1 MERCPQDGTI
11 LSAEKSLR
19 TIAFEPTT
27 IGPIPKKSTKLGHIE
42 TTKQPIFN
50 NSDLDLAGEASTI
63 VQPIFNEETLRAQHQ
78 SQETLRQ
85 EETRIQAAPEKSAS
99 RDFLEES
106 THVGTKPT
114 AIAPLP
120 NQSKD
125 SIQDENTN
133 IRRGVIDLELGPGV
147 QLGEYLIESFVGVGG
162 MGEIWRGLQPQIS
175 KSVAIKVLR
184 GDLSSNE
191 VAVARFL
198 QEARSVNEI
207 KHRNIVDIF
216 SFGEISD
223 GRPYFVMEYLEG
235 KTVGQYIQDHGPLP
249 FSEIVSIFT
258 QLCRALQ
265 AVHDHGIVHRDLKPD
280 NIFLLQD
287 ESGEPFVKILDFG
300 VAKLMA
306 PESKGLTR
314 AGAMLGTPAYMSP
327 EQCEGAKK
335 VDHRTDIYALGIL
348 LFELMTGRTP
358 YEEPSDGSGLVLV
371 KQMSMDTPAPS
382 TMVQNR
388 EIPAAVD
395 QFAMLLLE
403 KDPNDRPPRCA
414 DLTGSLLRA
423 VGEKRYET
431 WEQLQDPAPIY
442 SGGVGAIKKK
452 PSKSSQQGDYYS
464 GASPIKPTM
473 VMLRRFGWP
482 MVVVAFMLF
491 GILIG
496 GYLQK
501 PVSAVLVTPESKPQ
515 PTSQAPTSIP
525 AATMFV
531 PTKEPTPT
539 PPNKETEQPPQSHTP
554 KEAPVKVI
562 DRKSYARLMDT
573 TVQKINFSVCKKHG
587 SGKVSTKLT
596 INIRGKVTQASTI
609 KTKFGECVAGI
620 LKKTKFP
627 AGSNAYTYLYP
638 IYVD

>member
-11 LSAEKSLR
+11 LSPEKSLHA
-19 TIAFEPTT
+19 IAFEPTT
-27 IGPIPKKSTKLGHIE
+27 IGPIPEKSTKLGHIE
-42 TTKQPIFN
+42 KTKQPIVN
-50 NSDLDLAGEASTI
+50 ENDLDLAGEASTI
-63 VQPIFNEETLRAQHQ
+63 VQPIFNEEALFLQHQ
-78 SQETLRQ
+78 N
-85 EETRIQAAPEKSAS
+85 EETRIQPAPEKSIP
-99 RDFLEES
+99 RDFQEES
-106 THVGTKPT
+106 THIGATPT
-114 AIAPLP
+114 VVIEPSP
-120 NQSKD
+120 SK
-125 SIQDENTN
+125 SKKNIQDENTN
-133 IRRGVIDLELGPGV
+133 IHRGVIDLELGPGV
-147 QLGEYLIESFVGVGG
+147 QLGEYLIESFVGAGG

-184 GDLSSNE
+184 ENLLSNE

-300 VAKLMA
+300 VAKLMT

-314 AGAMLGTPAYMSP
+314 AGTMLGTPAYMSP
-327 EQCEGAKK
+327 EQCEGSKK
-335 VDHRTDIYALGIL
+335 VDHRTDIYAIGIL
-348 LFELMTGRTP
+348 LFELITGRTP
-358 YEEPSDGSGLVLV
+358 YEELGDGSGSVLV

-388 EIPAAVD
+388 EIPVAVD

-403 KDPNDRPPRCA
+403 KDPKDRPPRCA
-414 DLTGSLLRA
+414 DLVGSLLRA
-423 VGEKRYET
+423 VGEKRHET
-431 WEQLQDPAPIY
+431 WEQLRDPTPIY
-442 SGGVGAIKKK
+442 LGGVGAIKKK
-452 PSKSSQQGDYYS
+452 PSKSSQHGDYYS
-464 GASPIKPTM
+464 GALPIKPAM

-482 MVVVAFMLF
+482 MVVVAFMLL

-496 GYLQK
+496 GYLQRST
-501 PVSAVLVTPESKPQ
+501 PVVLVIPESKPQ
-515 PTSQAPTSIP
+515 PASQAPTSTP
-525 AATMFV
+525 ATILLV
-531 PTKEPTPT
+531 PKEDQTPTLPKKEKEPPKHPPTKEA
-539 PPNKETEQPPQSHTP
+539 SI
-554 KEAPVKVI
+554 KVI
-562 DRKSYARLMDT
+562 PRKSYALLVDAT
-573 TVQKINFSVCKKHG
+573 IQKINFSACKTHG
-587 SGKVSTKLT
+587 TGKVLTSLT
-596 INIRGKVTQASTI
+596 INIKGNVTQVSTND
-609 KTKFGECVAGI
+609 TKLGECVSDI

-627 AGSNAYTYLYP
+627 TGSDTYTYPYP
-638 IYVD
+638 VYVH